1 MDLKCCIT
9 NMNIMKTQEII
20 LASRPKGMPDK
31 SNFEFKETPIPQVKE
46 GEVLLKGL
54 YYSVDPYMR
63 GRMNKGESYAPP
75 FNVGDPIKGGV
86 VAEVLE
92 SRDPGFKQGDKVQAL
107 LPWKKKMVAK
117 TDYLQKIDESISPAS
132 YYLGI
137 LGMPGLTA
145 YFGLLDIGKPVKG
158 ETVVVSGAA
167 GAVGT
172 VVGQIAKIKGC
183 RVVGIAGS
191 DQKIQMMKNEFGYDE
206 GINYKTTED
215 MKTAISKACPD
226 GVDVYYDN
234 VGGSISDAVLANINF
249 GARIT
254 ICGQIALYNATEVPQ
269 GPRLQPMLLTKSA
282 MMKGFI
288 VGDYSDRFPEAAKQL
303 AEWVKT
309 GNLKFEETI
318 IEGFDNLPEAFIGLF
333 HGENKGKMIVKA

>member
-1 MDLKCCIT
+1 
-9 NMNIMKTQEII
+9 MKTKEII
-20 LASRPKGMPDK
+20 LAFRPKGMPDK
-31 SNFEFKETPIPQVKE
+31 TNFEFKETEIPQIKE

-63 GRMNKGESYAPP
+63 GRMNEGKSYVPP
-75 FNVGDPIKGGV
+75 FKVGEPINGGV

-92 SRDPGFKQGDKVQAL
+92 SRDPRFKLGDKIQAI
-107 LPWKKKMVAK
+107 LPWQEKMVAK
-117 TDYLQKIDESISPAS
+117 ADYLQKIDGSIAPLS

-145 YFGLLDIGKPVKG
+145 YFGLLDIGKPTKG

-167 GAVGT
+167 GAVGS

-183 RVVGIAGS
+183 RVVGIVGT
-191 DQKIQMMKNEFGYDE
+191 DEKIQMLKKGFGFDA
-206 GINYKTTED
+206 GINYKTTQD
-215 MKTAISKACPD
+215 MKAAISKACPD

-234 VGGSISDAVLANINF
+234 VGGTISDAILANINF

-254 ICGQIALYNATEVPQ
+254 ICGQIALYNATEAPV
-269 GPRLQPMLLTKSA
+269 GPRPQPILLTKSA

-288 VGDYSDRFPEAAKQL
+288 VGDYSDRFPEAATQL
-303 AEWVKT
+303 AEWVKSDK
-309 GNLKFEETI
+309 LKFEETI
-318 IEGFDNLPEAFIGLF
+318 MQGFDKLPEAFIGLF
-333 HGENKGKMIVKA
+333 HGENKGKMIVKV

>member
-1 MDLKCCIT
+1 MCFIT
-9 NMNIMKTQEII
+9 NMNTMKTQEII
-20 LASRPKGMPDK
+20 LASRPNGMPDK
-31 SNFEFKETPIPQVKE
+31 SNFEIRESQIPQVNE
-46 GEVLLKGL
+46 GEVLLKGF

-63 GRMNKGESYAPP
+63 GRMNEGESYVPP
-75 FNVGDPIKGGV
+75 FKVGEPIKGGV

-92 SRDPGFKQGDKVQAL
+92 SRDPGFKPGDKIQAR
-107 LPWKKKMVAK
+107 LPWRKKMVVK
-117 TDYLQKIDESISPAS
+117 TDYLQKIDDSIAPES

-145 YFGLLDIGKPVKG
+145 YFGLLDIGKPTKG

-191 DQKIQMMKNEFGYDE
+191 DEKIQMIKNEFGFDE
-206 GINYKTTED
+206 GVNYKTTDD
-215 MKTAISKACPD
+215 MKSAISKACPD
-226 GVDVYYDN
+226 GVDLYYDN
-234 VGGSISDAVLANINF
+234 VGGEISDAVLANINF
-249 GARIT
+249 QARIT
-254 ICGQIALYNATEVPQ
+254 ICGQIALYNATEIPV

-282 MMKGFI
+282 LMKGFI
-288 VGDYSDRFPEAAKQL
+288 VGDYSERFPEGAKQL
-303 AEWVKT
+303 AEWVKD
-309 GNLKFEETI
+309 GKLKFEETI
-318 IEGFDNLPEAFIGLF
+318 IQGFDNLPEAFIGLF